1 MTAPAV
7 IDHVTCL
14 GCGCACD
21 DIGLGV
27 RDGRI
32 VEARNACALG
42 VQWFGDGQVSS
53 RSHVDGSDVPLS
65 EAVIATAR
73 LLIEAERPL
82 VYLAPNASCEAQ
94 RYGAAIADMLNG
106 RLDSVTSVTCAQV
119 ILSSQERGF
128 ASSTLGE
135 ISNRADLV
143 VFWGVDIAG
152 RYPRFTER
160 YAPDPIGTHVPEGR
174 GSRIV
179 VAIDVGGAT
188 SAVSADH
195 RIAIEPANEL
205 ATLAALAA
213 LALAGSA
220 TPVHATLSSAP
231 WQTAR
236 ELTAMLFTATYVALV
251 YDAEPDERTTRS
263 PQRFD
268 ALGALGQ
275 ALNATTRCA
284 AIALRAGGN
293 RSGADSVLTS
303 QTGYPFAV
311 DFARGYPRYAP
322 HDGSA
327 LPALQRGDVDVA
339 LVLGDAELIPTNVRA
354 ALNGSRCAVIGPGAS
369 GMTLGSVIAIDTGV
383 VGIHDDG
390 TVLRTDDVPLHVRAS
405 LQGPPSLAGTAQ
417 ALAELV
423 RRQLVSGVSAVGTAR
438 SASS

>member
-21 DIGLGV
+21 DIGLVV

-32 VEARNACALG
+32 IEARNACPLG
-42 VQWFGDGQVSS
+42 VQWFGDGQVPS
-53 RSHVDGSDVPLS
+53 RSHIDGRDVPLS
-65 EAVIATAR
+65 EAVMATAR

-82 VYLAPNASCEAQ
+82 VYLAPNASCEAH

-106 RLDSVTSVTCAQV
+106 RLDSVTSVTCVQV

-135 ISNRADLV
+135 IRNRADLV

-160 YAPDPIGTHVPEGR
+160 YAPDPIGTHVPKGR
-174 GSRIV
+174 PSRTV
-179 VAIDVGGAT
+179 VAIDVAGAT
-188 SAVSADH
+188 GAVAADH
-195 RIAIEPANEL
+195 RIVIEPANEL

-213 LALAGSA
+213 LARAGSA
-220 TPVHATLSSAP
+220 TPVQASLSSAP

-236 ELTAMLFTATYVALV
+236 ELAAMLFTATYVALV
-251 YDAEPDERTTRS
+251 YDAEPDERAARS

-268 ALGALGQ
+268 ALGALAQ

-284 AIALRAGGN
+284 AIALRSGGN

-303 QTGYPFAV
+303 QTGYPCAV
-311 DFARGYPRYAP
+311 DFAHGYPRYAP

-327 LPALQRGDVDVA
+327 LAALQRGDVDVA
-339 LVLGDAELIPTNVRA
+339 LVLGDAELIPTNVQA
-354 ALNGSRCAVIGPGAS
+354 ALNVSRCAVVGPGAS
-369 GMTLGSVIAIDTGV
+369 GVALGSVIAIDTGV

-390 TVLRTDDVPLHVRAS
+390 TVLRTDDVPLHARAS
-405 LQGPPSLAGTAQ
+405 LQGPPSLASTAQ
-417 ALAELV
+417 AVADLV
-423 RRQLVSGVSAVGTAR
+423 RRHLVSGVSTVDTAR